1 MQHHRRIRLQQESA
15 RARPSQS
22 PPLPILRPVAPTD
35 PPAGNAAELWWGI
48 QVSGAPS
55 RQGLEALAVRA
66 QRFTP
71 RVSLVP
77 PDGLLLEVKGSLHLF
92 GGVEGLGR
100 ELAQECAPLALP
112 CTLALAPT
120 PLAALAAAR
129 AGKPLAVVDPAQLVG
144 SLAPLP
150 LASLRWPQATI
161 DRLARIGVRTIGQA
175 LRLPRGGFARRFG
188 AETLAMLDR
197 LTGRTRDLRQR
208 FEVRARFHRR
218 RELTHELESHEA
230 LLAALAPLLT
240 GLGEFLEARQGA
252 LLELEC
258 RLRHRAA
265 APTSCLLRL
274 AAPLADAARIA
285 ELLGERLRA
294 LALPEPV
301 RACELRSGPLLE
313 RVAVEGMLWQP
324 GEQGGRADAQSCDL
338 IERLRVRLGPEAVQ
352 GVALCADHRPEAGW
366 RLIPAS
372 ASPCP
377 SAGAG
382 HPASAFRLA
391 VPAPGKSGADSVS
404 ARSSLRDEPR
414 GGARRL
420 DAARPLWLLA
430 SPRRLPERGGL
441 PWRGGALRLVSEPE
455 RIETGWWDGADIAR
469 DYYIALDAR
478 GVRLWVFRERE
489 PPHRWFLQGLFG

>member
-15 RARPSQS
+15 RARSPQS
-22 PPLPILRPVAPTD
+22 TPLPILRPVAPAGS
-35 PPAGNAAELWWGI
+35 PAGNAAELWWGI
-48 QVSGAPS
+48 HVPAAAS

-100 ELAQECAPLALP
+100 ELAQECARLALP

-144 SLAPLP
+144 SLAALP

-188 AETLAMLDR
+188 TEALAMLDR
-197 LTGRTRDLRQR
+197 LTGRTRDLRER
-208 FEVRARFHRR
+208 FEVRARFRRR

-240 GLGEFLEARQGA
+240 DLGEFLEARQCA

-301 RACELRSGPLLE
+301 RACELRSGPLLD
-313 RVAVEGMLWQP
+313 RVSVSGALWQP
-324 GEQGGRADAQSCDL
+324 GEQGGGADAQSSDL

-352 GVALCADHRPEAGW
+352 GLELRADHRPEAGW
-366 RLIPAS
+366 R
-372 ASPCP
+372 
-377 SAGAG
+377 
-382 HPASAFRLA
+382 
-391 VPAPGKSGADSVS
+391 VADSVS
-404 ARSSLRDEPR
+404 ARSSLCDEPCA
-414 GGARRL
+414 GARRL
-420 DAARPLWLLA
+420 DVARPLWLLP
-430 SPRRLPERGGL
+430 SPRRLAERGGL
-441 PWRGGALRLVSEPE
+441 PWRRGALRLVSEPE